1 MDSETIE
8 HFLSNYFNEIR
19 WVNTDVVVDEIT
31 TVYKE
36 NGIVKS
42 KNTKQTFNMLSL
54 LTPSLE
60 EVNRLLHL
68 QIDQCQKN
76 IINVSF
82 IDRLLKKN
90 IFKDIEGD
98 WIITSSDIFKQYFSH
113 RENINVYIADNFKDL
128 VVVGNKDISIL
139 LHESLESFHID
150 CNNLKVYQI
159 KKSR

>member
-8 HFLSNYFNEIR
+8 NLLSNYFNEIR
-19 WVNTDVVVDEIT
+19 WVNTDVIIDEIT

-36 NGIVKS
+36 NGILKS
-42 KNTKQTFNMLSL
+42 KNIKKTFNMLSL

-68 QIDQCQKN
+68 QIDQCEKT

-82 IDRLLKKN
+82 LDRLFKKN

-98 WIITSSDIFKQYFSH
+98 WVITSSDIFDRYFSH
-113 RENINVYIADNFKDL
+113 RENVNVYVADNLKDL
-128 VVVGNKDISIL
+128 VVFGYKDTSIL
-139 LHESLESFHID
+139 LHENLDSFHID
-150 CNNLKVYQI
+150 CSNLKVYQI